1 MDFLLSTHDWYI
13 KKTNKQS
20 VLECSDIAGKKK
32 QISRCSQQTATRK
45 ESRTVSVRLSSYTLP
60 ITETLLKYMITK
72 WCL

>member
-32 QISRCSQQTATRK
+32 QRSPDVVNKLQRGK
-45 ESRTVSVRLSSYTLP
+45 NPGLFL
-60 ITETLLKYMITK
+60 
-72 WCL
+72 